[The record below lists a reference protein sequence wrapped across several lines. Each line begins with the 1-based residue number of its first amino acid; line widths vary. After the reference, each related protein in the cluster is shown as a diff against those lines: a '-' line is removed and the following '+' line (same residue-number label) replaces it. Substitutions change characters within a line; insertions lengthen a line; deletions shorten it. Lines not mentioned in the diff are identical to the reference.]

1 MNCKHKIKKILLKN
15 SFLIKLKSFNTI
27 SFIIIMTKLLQKF
40 KGLIGKILR
49 RKRKNNTIL
58 SRDYLKKFNQINK
71 NHYFTAI

>member
-1 MNCKHKIKKILLKN
+1 
-15 SFLIKLKSFNTI
+15 
-27 SFIIIMTKLLQKF
+27 MTKLLQKF